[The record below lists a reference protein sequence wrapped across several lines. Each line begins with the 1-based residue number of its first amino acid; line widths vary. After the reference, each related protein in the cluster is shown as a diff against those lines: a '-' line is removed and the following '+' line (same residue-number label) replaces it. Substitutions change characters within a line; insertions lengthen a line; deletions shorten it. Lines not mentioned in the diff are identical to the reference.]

1 MTKALIS
8 KHLKIMIRIIE
19 RIAVLSLDRTDTAA
33 IDVPIVPASGI
44 VEIADTHSQDGRLRT
59 ITLSAVI
66 TRRFE
71 ELYDRLNLSIVYCDG
86 GIETYGTEDLP
97 LRLDIKTVSSQ
108 TKISAKY
115 EIPLI

>member
-1 MTKALIS
+1 M
-8 KHLKIMIRIIE
+8 
-19 RIAVLSLDRTDTAA
+19 
-33 IDVPIVPASGI
+33 
-44 VEIADTHSQDGRLRT
+44 EIADTHSQDGRLRT

-71 ELYDRLNLSIVYCDG
+71 ELYDRLKLSIVYCDG